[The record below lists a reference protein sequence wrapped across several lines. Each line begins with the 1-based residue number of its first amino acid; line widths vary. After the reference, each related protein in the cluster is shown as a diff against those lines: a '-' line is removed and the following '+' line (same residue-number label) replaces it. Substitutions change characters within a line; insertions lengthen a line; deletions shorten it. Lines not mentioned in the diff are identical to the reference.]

1 MGIEPTTRS
10 LGSYCSTTELHP
22 QTVVLLSLPATP
34 SEAKARNRC
43 VIRSANVP
51 PRSDK
56 GFGVGIFEFAVEATK
71 HSYPLPSTTSATEWF
86 GFSAQ
91 CLSHSISENGSCNF
105 SPQWRVSEI
114 HTWTLTL
121 LMIQFSF
128 SEMMMPLSTAPVS
141 AGSSASLPSTG
152 NTAFGEKRP
161 RDQKAHVVAHRHT
174 YPACDQG
181 AENK

>member
-71 HSYPLPSTTSATEWF
+71 HFIPFAFHNVRHRVVRVLGAVLVPFNIGERVLQFLAAVACLRNPHMDSHPVDDPIFLF
-86 GFSAQ
+86 GDDDAPQ
-91 CLSHSISENGSCNF
+91 HGSGIG
-105 SPQWRVSEI
+105 W
-114 HTWTLTL
+114 L
-121 LMIQFSF
+121 
-128 SEMMMPLSTAPVS
+128 
-141 AGSSASLPSTG
+141 
-152 NTAFGEKRP
+152 KR
-161 RDQKAHVVAHRHT
+161 K
-174 YPACDQG
+174 PALYG
-181 AENK
+181 